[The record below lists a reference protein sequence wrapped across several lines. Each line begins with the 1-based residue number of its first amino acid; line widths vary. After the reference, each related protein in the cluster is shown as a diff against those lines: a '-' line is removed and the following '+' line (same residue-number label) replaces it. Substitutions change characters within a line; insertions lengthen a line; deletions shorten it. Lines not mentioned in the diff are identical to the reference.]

1 MVDARF
7 AAYVALMGLLIV
19 IPGPDMLMVTRTV
32 LRSGRRAGLVVAWG
46 VAAGIAAWACA
57 SLIGVAVLLERS
69 VVAFTVLKIAGG
81 PYLVYLGLRSLFG
94 RREEEVGSTP
104 TPALPGRGG
113 GRDFADAPRG
123 GGSRPVSLFGQGML
137 TNLLNPKAGA
147 IFATVVP
154 SSSAPATRRCAWP

>member
-1 MVDARF
+1 M
-7 AAYVALMGLLIV
+7 
-19 IPGPDMLMVTRTV
+19 
-32 LRSGRRAGLVVAWG
+32 
-46 VAAGIAAWACA
+46 AAGIAAWACA

-81 PYLVYLGLRSLFG
+81 LYLVYLGLRSLFG
-94 RREEEVGSTP
+94 RREEEIGSTP

-154 SSSAPATRRCAWP
+154 QFIRPGDPPLRLALMLLAFEAMLLLWLHLAVERR